1 MFVHLLPHSR
11 VFFLTLLQTLYF
23 SSNCLEWLKCCSLLN
38 TSQHSST
45 LPSGSRS
52 IGQVQHFW
60 VEPERSFWRRKSL
73 FLLQLKWEVR
83 STSTSTYIANAMLK
97 NNIVGRINNYPG
109 PFKYFWSF
117 QFFLGPAIN
126 FQTSVGQSS
135 QISTAVFY
143 QNSSWSFWHTDAHT
157 KQCFLCSFF
166 LLQISCDYIW
176 QLRQVLLVVCVC
188 TYVCIAFDATCWNHS
203 TYAGKSS
210 NDRIAQIVQ
219 HMLKEKAQHE
229 GWKWKGCLRRN
240 CVAVWPNLAE
250 PSWVS
255 RSQIYLL
262 TALIIGC
269 PHLHHQY
276 HCHDHEHH

>member
-38 TSQHSST
+38 TSQHFST
-45 LPSGSRS
+45 LLNTSEHFSTFLNTAQHFRAVRGRS
-52 IGQVQHFW
+52 AKCSISEWSLKEAFEGESLSFFCSSSEKWGAQVQA
-60 VEPERSFWRRKSL
+60 PTLRMQCSKTT
-73 FLLQLKWEVR
+73 LLGELTTILVP
-83 STSTSTYIANAMLK
+83 S
-97 NNIVGRINNYPG
+97 NIFG
-109 PFKYFWSF
+109 PFNYCWSF
-117 QFFLGPAIN
+117 QLFLGPAIN

-229 GWKWKGCLRRN
+229 GWTWKGREEWN
-240 CVAVWPNLAE
+240 CIAG
-250 PSWVS
+250 
-255 RSQIYLL
+255 
-262 TALIIGC
+262 LIEKG
-269 PHLHHQY
+269 QQ
-276 HCHDHEHH
+276 